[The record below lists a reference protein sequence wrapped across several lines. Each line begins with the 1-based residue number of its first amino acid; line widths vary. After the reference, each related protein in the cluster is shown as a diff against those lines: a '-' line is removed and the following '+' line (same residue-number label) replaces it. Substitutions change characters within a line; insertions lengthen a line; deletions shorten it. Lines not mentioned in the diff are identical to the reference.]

1 MSVELL
7 IDTEGG
13 ETRVAE
19 LREGRL
25 FDLGV
30 DRGGR
35 LLGDIFWGRVENV
48 LPGMDAAFVDIGLER
63 NALIYAGDIG
73 PTGSVA
79 LPGEQPPRSIEQLLR
94 KGEEITVQIARP
106 PVGSKGARV
115 TMHLS
120 LPGRFVVLSTHSDT
134 VGVSRRVEDENERA
148 RLRRIADK
156 LRPLDHGL
164 IVRTEAEHVGE
175 NEIAT
180 DIRQLQQQLQTIAA
194 HTRKKGKVP
203 QRLHRDLGVMGRLVR
218 DRLNDDIDKVIVQG
232 EENFA
237 ILRDLLQQI
246 SPAMLMRLALYN
258 EPQPLFEKY
267 RVEREIAL
275 SLERVV
281 TMKRG
286 GSLSIDETEALTA
299 IDVNTGKFTG
309 RNRLSQTVLETN
321 LEAVEEAARQIR
333 LRDLAGIIVIDFI
346 DMERTRDR
354 IKVLNALE
362 NALSLDRA
370 KTRIVQLSPSGLVEL
385 TRQREGQT
393 LRQLWHRPC
402 PYCSGDGVVQAPQ
415 TVALNVR
422 RQIRSL
428 CAKNREEDG
437 REREHQVKTIQVVM
451 HPESACALLGAGEA
465 AIAELEAETTTRL
478 FVQVDFA
485 LHLESRRLLAGEPG
499 QFEGFGG
506 AFKVGERFH
515 IEAPVSLYP
524 RDEPQF
530 IVLQNALIKINDLNP
545 GLLGRD
551 KTTLVHDVLL
561 QIDAITRWNL
571 VAHIVEE

>member
-1 MSVELL
+1 MELL
-7 IDTEGG
+7 IDVEAG

-25 FDLGV
+25 FGLNV
-30 DRGGR
+30 ERGGR
-35 LLGDIFWGRVENV
+35 LLGDIFRGRVENV

-73 PTGSVA
+73 PADLSG
-79 LPGEQPPRSIEQLLR
+79 GRSTRAIEQLLH
-94 KGEEITVQIARP
+94 KGELLTVQIARP

-115 TMHLS
+115 TTHLS
-120 LPGRFVVLSTHSDT
+120 LPGRFVVLSTNSDT
-134 VGVSRRVEDENERA
+134 VGVSRRLEDENERA
-148 RLRRIADK
+148 RLRRVADK

-164 IVRTEAEHVGE
+164 IVRTEAEGAGE
-175 NEIAT
+175 NEIAA
-180 DIRQLQQQLQTIAA
+180 DIQHLQQQLHAIKARAQQNGQTP
-194 HTRKKGKVP
+194 G
-203 QRLHRDLGVMGRLVR
+203 RLHRDLGLMGRLVR
-218 DRLNDDIDKVIVQG
+218 DRMDDNIDKILVQG
-232 EENFA
+232 AENFA
-237 ILRDLLQQI
+237 TLRGLLQEIAPRMQD
-246 SPAMLMRLALYN
+246 RLQLYDDV
-258 EPQPLFEKY
+258 QPLFSAY
-267 RVEREIAL
+267 RIERDIAL
-275 SLERVV
+275 ALERVV

-309 RNRLSQTVLETN
+309 RNRLAQTVLETN

-333 LRDLAGIIVIDFI
+333 LRDLAGVIVIDFI

-362 NALSLDRA
+362 SALELDRA

-402 PYCSGDGVVQAPQ
+402 PYCGGDGVVQSPQ
-415 TVALNVR
+415 TVALSVR
-422 RQIRSL
+422 RQIRALSSKEKEQNFVPQL
-428 CAKNREEDG
+428 LP
-437 REREHQVKTIQVVM
+437 IQVVM
-451 HPESACALLGAGEA
+451 HPESACALLGEGAA
-465 AIAELEAETTTRL
+465 AIADLEATTGTRL
-478 FVQVDFA
+478 FVQVEFA
-485 LHLESRRLLAGEPG
+485 LHLEDRRLLSGEPG
-499 QFEGFGG
+499 QFDSFGG
-506 AFKVGERFH
+506 AFKIGERFQ

-530 IVLQNALIKINDLNP
+530 IVLQNALIKIDEIAP
-545 GLLGRD
+545 ELLGRD
-551 KTTLVHDVLL
+551 KTTLAKDVLL

-571 VAHIVEE
+571 EAHIVE

>member
-7 IDTEGG
+7 IDVEAG

-19 LREGRL
+19 LHEGRL
-25 FDLGV
+25 FDLKV

-35 LLGDIFWGRVENV
+35 LLGDIFRGRIENV
-48 LPGMDAAFVDIGLER
+48 LPGMDAAFIDIGLDR

-73 PTGSVA
+73 PA
-79 LPGEQPPRSIEQLLR
+79 QLPGERPAHAIEQLVR
-94 KGEEITVQIARP
+94 KGQELTVQIARP

-115 TMHLS
+115 TTHLS
-120 LPGRFVVLSTHSDT
+120 LPGRYVVLSTASDT
-134 VGVSRRVEDENERA
+134 VGVSRRLEDENERS

-164 IVRTEAEHVGE
+164 IVRTEAEGASE
-175 NEIAT
+175 AEIAA
-180 DIRQLQQQLQTIAA
+180 DIQHLQQSFYHINSQAQKNH
-194 HTRKKGKVP
+194 HTPR
-203 QRLHRDLGVMGRLVR
+203 RLHRDMGLMGRLVR
-218 DRLNDDIDKVIVQG
+218 DRVDEKIEKIVVQG
-232 EENFA
+232 EDNYLT
-237 ILRDLLQQI
+237 LRSLLQEI
-246 SPAMLMRLALYN
+246 APAMLDRLHLHS
-258 EPQPLFEKY
+258 EVQPLFAAY
-267 RVEREIAL
+267 HIERDIAL
-275 SLERVV
+275 ALERVV
-281 TMKRG
+281 PMKRG

-299 IDVNTGKFTG
+299 IDINTGKFTG

-321 LEAVEEAARQIR
+321 LDAVEEAARQIR

-402 PYCSGDGVVQAPQ
+402 PYCGGDGMVQSPQ
-415 TVALNVR
+415 SVALSVR
-422 RQIRSL
+422 RQIRAL
-428 CAKNREEDG
+428 RAKKPTTSVSEKDS
-437 REREHQVKTIQVVM
+437 IQPVQIVM
-451 HPESACALLGAGEA
+451 HPESACALLGEGEA
-465 AIAELEAETTTRL
+465 AIADLEETTATRL
-478 FVQVDFA
+478 FVQVEFS
-485 LHLESRRLLAGEPG
+485 LHLEDRRLLLGEPG

-506 AFKVGERFH
+506 MFKVGERFY

-530 IVLQNALIKINDLNP
+530 IVLQNALIKIDEIAP

-551 KTTLVHDVLL
+551 KISLAKDVTL

-571 VAHIVEE
+571 EAHIVKETE